1 MRANSMIS
9 TQNAKTKT
17 QNAFTLIELML
28 VVIIIGVL
36 VAMVMPR
43 LAGRSEQARIVAAK
57 ADIEANI
64 ALALDLFEM
73 DMGRFP
79 TTEEGLRALR
89 EYSGSDKEKW
99 RGPYLKKIAKEPWKR
114 EYKYKSPGSHNND
127 YDLYSLGPNGIE
139 GDDDDIKNWE

>member
-1 MRANSMIS
+1 MVK
-9 TQNAKTKT
+9 THNAQRTT
-17 QNAFTLIELML
+17 HNAFTLIELML

-43 LAGRSEQARIVAAK
+43 LAGRSEQARIAAAK

-64 ALALDLFEM
+64 SLALDLFEL

-79 TTEEGLRALR
+79 TTEEGLKALK

-99 RGPYLKKIAKEPWKR
+99 RGPYLKKLPQDPWGR

-127 YDLYSLGPNGIE
+127 YDLYSLGQNGVE
-139 GDDDDIKNWE
+139 ADDDDIKNWE

>member
-1 MRANSMIS
+1 MKIKRFGKRESKKLVME
-9 TQNAKTKT
+9 KG
-17 QNAFTLIELML
+17 FTLIELML

-64 ALALDLFEM
+64 ATALDLFELY
-73 DMGRFP
+73 MGRYP
-79 TTEEGLRALR
+79 TTEEGLKVLR
-89 EYSGSDKEKW
+89 EYSGADKERWK
-99 RGPYLKKIAKEPWKR
+99 GPYLKKMPKDPWGR

-127 YDLYSLGPNGIE
+127 YDLYSLGPNGAE